1 MTFLLDL
8 LLDVHPPTP
17 SAIPNESA
25 RRKYASS
32 PTCTDLRRVWTPCSS
47 RGERNVPLSPPGW
60 EAGDEVCWC
69 RFFARPYAPGWNMR
83 DEVFRETSEE
93 GGVVVEMS
101 VCDAEAEDEGD
112 ADVEVDGVD
121 EMEPVP
127 NDRVEWDV
135 GGRVEGYADVV

>member
-1 MTFLLDL
+1 
-8 LLDVHPPTP
+8 
-17 SAIPNESA
+17 
-25 RRKYASS
+25 
-32 PTCTDLRRVWTPCSS
+32 
-47 RGERNVPLSPPGW
+47 
-60 EAGDEVCWC
+60 
-69 RFFARPYAPGWNMR
+69 MR

-127 NDRVEWDV
+127 NERVEWDV